1 MSDNY
6 DCIIVGGGFYGMV
19 LATELKK
26 RFSKVLVIEKESA
39 IMTRASYNNQAR
51 IHMGYH
57 YPRSLITAY
66 RSHINFSRFTKEY
79 EEAVVNNFDNFYAIS
94 KINSKISANQF
105 YTKFKKMG
113 IPIQVADKGTKELF
127 NSRLIEEVFKVK
139 EYCFDSTKL
148 KEIIFNKFNDLD
160 CEIIY
165 NSSVNRIAKN
175 LNNLKVVLSD
185 DRIFKSKN
193 VFNCTYSGTNLILKN
208 SNLPLLDLK
217 HELTEICL
225 IDLPFELKDIY
236 LTVMDGPFFS
246 ILPFPSK
253 NISSISHVRYTPH
266 EFWHDRIELKN
277 GYKKLIDYGKK
288 SNFKYMIND
297 ACRYIPIISKAIYK
311 ESLFEVKTVQTKN
324 ENDDGRPILY
334 NKDYHI
340 KNFSNIMGGKID
352 NIYDIVESINTD

>member
-105 YTKFKKMG
+105 YTKFKKMD

-160 CEIIY
+160 CDIIY

-175 LNNLKVVLSD
+175 LNNIKVILSD
-185 DRIFKSKN
+185 GRILKSKN

-225 IDLPFELKDIY
+225 IDLPSKLKGKYVTI
-236 LTVMDGPFFS
+236 MDGPFFS

-253 NISSISHVRYTPH
+253 NLSSISHVRYTPH
-266 EFWHDRIELKN
+266 EFWQDRIKLKD
-277 GYKKLIDYGKK
+277 GYKKLIKYEKK

-297 ACRYIPIISKAIYK
+297 ACRYIPDIRKALYK

-352 NIYDIVESINTD
+352 NIYDIVESINLD